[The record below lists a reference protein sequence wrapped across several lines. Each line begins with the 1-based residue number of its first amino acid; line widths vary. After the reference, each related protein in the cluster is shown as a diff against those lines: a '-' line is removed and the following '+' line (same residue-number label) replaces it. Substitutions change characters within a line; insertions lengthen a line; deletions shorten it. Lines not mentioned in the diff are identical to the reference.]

1 MRGLILYVLIFLTL
15 LSCTSI
21 SDSIII
27 EGKVSGLENQTVKLL
42 KLDLQTNEPLVVDS
56 ISSKNGVFKFIVKKE
71 PSYLHTLIVND
82 SIKFPFFVDKS
93 NVKIDGDIK
102 SIESFIISSKS
113 KEDNFFRK
121 FSQDDFF
128 DRKIGMDIMINYPD
142 NIVSVF
148 TAYYQ
153 FQIHNISQDTMSS
166 IIDNFSSYSKNSIYF
181 DYLKSLYEKITSIN
195 EGVIAPNFT
204 SKDIDGK
211 QHSLYD
217 FRGKYVYIDFWASW
231 CAPCIEKFPEMKKIY
246 NSRDKSKF
254 EILGVSVDV
263 SRDSWIKSIE
273 KNKLNWINISNTK
286 GWDEIS
292 DSYGVKAVPQNFLV
306 DPDGVILYKNISLI
320 KLRDFFENKIQAQ
333 TLNY

>member
-1 MRGLILYVLIFLTL
+1 MRGLIPYVLIFLTP

-27 EGKVSGLENQTVKLL
+27 EGKVSGLKNQTVKLL
-42 KLDLQTNEPLVVDS
+42 KLDLETNEPVVVDS
-56 ISSKNGVFKFIVKKE
+56 FNSKNGAFEFIVKKE
-71 PSYLHTLIVND
+71 PSYLHTLFIND
-82 SIKFPFFVDKS
+82 SIKFPFFAENS

-113 KEDNFFRK
+113 KEDNFFREY
-121 FSQDDFF
+121 SQDDFF
-128 DRKIGMDIMINYPD
+128 DRKIGMDIMMNYPD

-153 FQIHNISQDTMSS
+153 FQIHNISQDTMSL
-166 IIDNFSSYSKNSIYF
+166 IINNFSSYSKNSIYF
-181 DYLKSLYEKITSIN
+181 DYLKSLYEKITSIK
-195 EGVIAPNFT
+195 EGVLAPNFT

-211 QHSLYD
+211 QYSLYD

-273 KNKLNWINISNTK
+273 KNKLSWINISNTK

-306 DPDGVILYKNISLI
+306 DPNGTIIKKNIELNDLKEILESL
-320 KLRDFFENKIQAQ
+320 
-333 TLNY
+333 

>member
-1 MRGLILYVLIFLTL
+1 MRRLTLYVLIFFTL
-15 LSCTSI
+15 YSCTSI

-27 EGKVSGLENQTVKLL
+27 EGKVSGLKNQTVKLL
-42 KLDLQTNEPLVVDS
+42 KLDLETNEPVAVDS
-56 ISSKNGVFKFIVKKE
+56 FNSKNGAFEFFVKKE
-71 PSYLHTLIVND
+71 PSYLHTLFIND
-82 SIKFPFFVDKS
+82 SIKFPFFVDNS

-113 KEDNFFRK
+113 KEDNFFREY
-121 FSQDDFF
+121 SQDDFF
-128 DRKIGMDIMINYPD
+128 DRKIGMDIMLNYPD

-181 DYLKSLYEKITSIN
+181 DYLKSLYEKITSIK
-195 EGVIAPNFT
+195 EGVLAPNFT

-211 QHSLYD
+211 QNSLYD

-246 NSRDKSKF
+246 NSIDKSKF

-306 DPDGVILYKNISLI
+306 DPNGTIIKKNIELNDLKEILESL
-320 KLRDFFENKIQAQ
+320 
-333 TLNY
+333 